1 MSGTQFMEL
10 IADTPLT
17 YAVAMIMTLAVYLLL
32 YRKQIYAIFDP
43 FCFLIVSTAFA
54 ATDVVFLWW
63 RDLIDARYFIQF
75 INTEAAFLVGL
86 ILFKPLNRRIIIRN
100 AGEGEKRFLGILYIV
115 SAATFI
121 LSQAITYVI
130 LGIPI
135 LYESRNS
142 YYSAGGG
149 IGVLN
154 HILNVTWT
162 FSFYLLVY
170 CFASKINVG
179 GWFRLFNVL
188 VGVALVASAIL
199 SGSKATFVPMV
210 FLIFYFRFLHRGDQT
225 CSVADKS
232 LAKLQKITAISAI
245 GAIFLV
251 IGVQLSSESPAAWLV
266 SLYWRIADF
275 GDVYFMAYPTHIIDA
290 IPGKG
295 GFLAV
300 FGSLLGP
307 FRIVPYDSL
316 PETLGFVLHRMVY
329 GFNNFSGPND
339 RHNVF
344 GVVYF
349 GTYGSILY
357 SLILGMIVGF
367 IRNRLPAF
375 VHPGS
380 AVEPLYVYLALSCC
394 LQITGGIELFM
405 NDIGSMIIV
414 MPVLYAMAALVYLA
428 STRGHA
434 TAEYV
439 RTITYESP

>member
-1 MSGTQFMEL
+1 MSGGQFMEL
-10 IADTPLT
+10 IADSPFT
-17 YAVAMIMTLAVYLLL
+17 YTAALIITFAAYLLL
-32 YRKQIYAIFDP
+32 YRKQLYSVYDP
-43 FCFLIVSTAFA
+43 LCVLMVSTAFA
-54 ATDVVFLWW
+54 ASDVVFLWW
-63 RDLIDARYFIQF
+63 RNLIDARYFIQF
-75 INTEAAFLVGL
+75 INTETAFLVGL
-86 ILFKPLNRRIIIRN
+86 MLFKPVNRRTIIRN
-100 AGEGEKRFLGILYIV
+100 AGEGERRFLVVLYIV
-115 SAATFI
+115 SAIVFLLT
-121 LSQAITYVI
+121 QAVTYAI

-135 LYESRNS
+135 LYASRNS

-154 HILNVTWT
+154 HSLNVTWS
-162 FSFYLLVY
+162 FSFYLLIY
-170 CFASKINVG
+170 CLASQKKVG
-179 GWFRLFNVL
+179 GWFRLFNIT

-199 SGSKATFVPMV
+199 SGSKATFIAVV
-210 FLIFYFRFLHRGDQT
+210 FLVFYFRFLHRGDQT

-232 LAKLQKITAISAI
+232 LAKLQKIAAISAI

-251 IGVQLSSESPAAWLV
+251 IGVQLSSGSPAVWLV

-290 IPGKG
+290 IPGKSG
-295 GFLAV
+295 LLAV

-329 GFNNFSGPND
+329 GFDNFSGPND

-349 GTYGSILY
+349 GAYGSILY

-375 VHPGS
+375 LHPGC
-380 AVEPLYVYLALSCC
+380 AVEPLYVYLALSC
-394 LQITGGIELFM
+394 LQVTGGIELFM

-414 MPVLYAMAALVYLA
+414 MPVLYVIAAVVYLA
-428 STRGHA
+428 STRNPISSG
-434 TAEYV
+434 YV
-439 RTITYESP
+439 HSATYENS